1 MQFTISTAAS
11 LNALFSAASALP
23 QTVVHPGA
31 PIHLTVTRYTTG
43 CSPGGCVYNFN
54 ISGPAAPSFG
64 SAFSTYCSGTDVQNK
79 MVACTE
85 PSLSANL
92 VPVVGGDQVLV
103 VQRRFVEGSYDIE
116 LWSGNYT
123 TARVP
128 AGTEQEFT
136 IDVQAYGVII
146 SSDSS

>member
-1 MQFTISTAAS
+1 MQFTISTATS
-11 LNALFSAASALP
+11 LSALFSAASALP

-31 PIHLTVTRYTTG
+31 PIHLTVTRYTT
-43 CSPGGCVYNFN
+43 
-54 ISGPAAPSFG
+54 
-64 SAFSTYCSGTDVQNK
+64 YCSGTDVQHK
-79 MVACTE
+79 MVACAE

-92 VPVVGGDQVLV
+92 VPVVRGDQVLV
-103 VQRRFVEGSYDIE
+103 VQRRFVEGSYGTE

-136 IDVQAYGVII
+136 IDVKAYGVII